1 MADAPDTV
9 RAASEPAAWTEGAA
23 PRHAEGAGGGATD
36 LRRLAVF
43 LRPYTVQLAGGVGA
57 AVLVAVA
64 WLYVPRYLGAQTDRI
79 IQTGSLG
86 ILNRAALIVLAI
98 YVFRSICLYVQ
109 LSLLAF
115 VGHRLVAD
123 LRARIF
129 HRVQRWSLARF
140 AAWHSGEV
148 ISRTIQDTQLIEQRL
163 LGGIV
168 DVLTT
173 TLTLVGIIVMVFS
186 INWRLALLTF
196 IALPLFV
203 LAARLFAREVH
214 RISARA
220 QQQVASLTSLI
231 KESVIGARVI
241 RAFVQEPR
249 EEQRFGRENERTF
262 QAYYGIRRLI
272 AVEVSLVSLLTA
284 LALVLVLWAGARY
297 VARHEMTPGSLLA
310 FLGYLALAMDPAMS
324 LTRLYSEARQA
335 MAGLERVY
343 ELLDVPETVHDAPGA
358 VALPRLRGA
367 VRFANVSLA
376 YEPPRLALQDISF
389 EVQPGEHVA
398 IVGPS
403 GAGKTSLVNLI
414 PRFYDPTAGTVEID
428 GYDLRRVT
436 IASLRG
442 QIGLVPQETIL
453 FAGTIG
459 ENIAYGRPGA
469 SPAEIAEA
477 ARVANAH
484 GFIAALPNGYE
495 TVLGENGL
503 QLSGGQRQRIALA
516 RAVLNDPAIYIL
528 DEATSALDAESE
540 EAIQDAMARLTERR
554 TTFIVAH
561 RLSTVR
567 SADRIIVM
575 LDGQIVET
583 GTHDELAAREGPYS
597 RLVRSQLLEEAA
609 PAPVPAR
616 AAAPPHGGASAR
628 APEAVT

>member
-1 MADAPDTV
+1 MA
-9 RAASEPAAWTEGAA
+9 
-23 PRHAEGAGGGATD
+23 D
-36 LRRLAVF
+36 LRRLAAF
-43 LRPYTVQLAGGVGA
+43 LRPYTVQLVGGVGA

-64 WLYVPRYLGAQTDRI
+64 WLYVPRYLGEQADRV

-86 ILNRAALIVLAI
+86 ILNHAALIVLGI
-98 YVFRSICLYVQ
+98 YAFRSICLYVQ

-148 ISRTIQDTQLIEQRL
+148 ISRTIQDTQLVEQRL

-168 DVLTT
+168 DVITT
-173 TLTLVGIIVMVFS
+173 ALTLAGIIVMVFL
-186 INWRLALLTF
+186 INWRLAVLTF
-196 IALPLFV
+196 VALPAFV
-203 LAARLFAREVH
+203 LAARLFGREVH
-214 RISARA
+214 KISARA
-220 QQQVASLTSLI
+220 QRQVASLTALI

-241 RAFVQEPR
+241 RAFVQEGR
-249 EEQRFGRENERTF
+249 EEQRFDRVNERTF
-262 QAYYGIRRLI
+262 QANYGIRRLI

-284 LALVLVLWAGARY
+284 LALVLVLWAGAQY
-297 VARHEMTPGSLLA
+297 VARREMTPGSLLA

-343 ELLDVPETVHDAPGA
+343 ELLDVPETVRDAPDA
-358 VALPRLRGA
+358 IPIPRIAGQ
-367 VRFANVSLA
+367 VRFTNVSLA
-376 YEPPRLALQDISF
+376 YEPDRLALRNITL

-414 PRFYDPTAGTVEID
+414 PRFYDPTGGAVAID
-428 GYDLRRVT
+428 GHDLRRVR
-436 IASLRG
+436 IASLRA

-453 FAGTIG
+453 FAGTIA
-459 ENIAYGRPGA
+459 ENIAYGRPSA
-469 SPAEIAEA
+469 SRAEIEEA

-484 GFIAALPNGYE
+484 GFIAALPRGYD
-495 TVLGENGL
+495 TDLGEDGM
-503 QLSGGQRQRIALA
+503 QLSGGQRQRLALA

-540 EAIQDAMARLTERR
+540 EAIQEAMARLTERR

-583 GTHDELAAREGPYS
+583 GRHDELASREGPYS
-597 RLVRSQLLEEAA
+597 RLVRSQLLEEAT
-609 PAPVPAR
+609 PVPVPAGPARR
-616 AAAPPHGGASAR
+616 AGETPAASP
-628 APEAVT
+628 

>member
-1 MADAPDTV
+1 MA
-9 RAASEPAAWTEGAA
+9 
-23 PRHAEGAGGGATD
+23 D

-43 LRPYTVQLAGGVGA
+43 LRPYTVQLLGGVGA

-64 WLYVPRYLGAQTDRI
+64 WLYVPRYLGQQTDRI

-86 ILNRAALIVLAI
+86 ILNHAALIVLGI
-98 YVFRSICLYVQ
+98 YVFRSVCLYVQ

-148 ISRTIQDTQLIEQRL
+148 ISRTIQDTQLVEQRL

-168 DVLTT
+168 DVITT
-173 TLTLVGIIVMVFS
+173 ALTLAGIIVMVFL
-186 INWRLALLTF
+186 INWRLAGLTF
-196 IALPLFV
+196 IALPAFV
-203 LAARLFAREVH
+203 LAARLFGREVH
-214 RISARA
+214 KISTRA
-220 QQQVASLTSLI
+220 QRQVASLTALI

-241 RAFVQEPR
+241 RAFVQEGR
-249 EEQRFGRENERTF
+249 EEQRFDRVNERTF
-262 QAYYGIRRLI
+262 QANYGIRRLI

-284 LALVLVLWAGARY
+284 LALVLVLWAGAQY

-343 ELLDVPETVHDAPGA
+343 ELLDVPETVRDAPDA
-358 VALPRLRGA
+358 APMPRIEGR
-367 VRFANVSLA
+367 VRFTNVSLA
-376 YEPPRLALQDISF
+376 YEPDRLALRSITL

-414 PRFYDPTAGTVEID
+414 PRFYDPTGGTVEID
-428 GYDLRRVT
+428 GHDLRRVKA
-436 IASLRG
+436 ASLRA

-453 FAGTIG
+453 FAGTIA
-459 ENIAYGRPGA
+459 ENIAYGRPAA
-469 SPAEIAEA
+469 SRAEIQEA

-484 GFIAALPNGYE
+484 GFIAALPRGYD
-495 TVLGENGL
+495 TDLGEDGM
-503 QLSGGQRQRIALA
+503 QLSGGQRQRLALA
-516 RAVLNDPAIYIL
+516 RAVLNHPAIYIL

-540 EAIQDAMARLTERR
+540 EAIQEAMARLTERR

-575 LDGQIVET
+575 LDGQIVES
-583 GTHDELAAREGPYS
+583 GRHDELAAREGAYS

-609 PAPVPAR
+609 PVAVPAGTARR
-616 AAAPPHGGASAR
+616 AGEAPAATP
-628 APEAVT
+628 

>member
-1 MADAPDTV
+1 MYNGAMA
-9 RAASEPAAWTEGAA
+9 
-23 PRHAEGAGGGATD
+23 D
-36 LRRLAVF
+36 LRRLAAF

-64 WLYVPRYLGAQTDRI
+64 WLYVPRYLGAQADRI

-86 ILNRAALIVLAI
+86 ILNHAALVVLGI
-98 YVFRSICLYVQ
+98 YVFRSICLYAQ

-168 DVLTT
+168 DVITT
-173 TLTLVGIIVMVFS
+173 GLTLAGIIVMVFL
-186 INWRLALLTF
+186 INWRLAVLTF
-196 IALPLFV
+196 VALPAFV
-203 LAARLFAREVH
+203 LAARLFGREVH
-214 RISARA
+214 KISTRA
-220 QQQVASLTSLI
+220 QRQVASLTALI

-262 QAYYGIRRLI
+262 QANYGIRRLI

-284 LALVLVLWAGARY
+284 LALVLVLWAGAQY

-343 ELLDVPETVHDAPGA
+343 ELLDVPETVRDAPGA
-358 VALPRLRGA
+358 VPMPRLQGH
-367 VRFANVSLA
+367 VRFAHVSLA
-376 YEPPRLALQDISF
+376 YEPDRFALRDITF
-389 EVQPGEHVA
+389 EVRPGEHVA

-414 PRFYDPTAGTVEID
+414 PRFYDPTGGTVEID
-428 GYDLRRVT
+428 GRDLRRVKV
-436 IASLRG
+436 ASLRA

-453 FAGTIG
+453 FAGTIA

-469 SPAEIAEA
+469 SRAEIEEA

-484 GFIAALPNGYE
+484 GFIVALPRGYD
-495 TVLGENGL
+495 TDLGEDGM
-503 QLSGGQRQRIALA
+503 QLSGGQRQRLALA

-583 GTHDELAAREGPYS
+583 GRHDELASHEGPYS

-609 PAPVPAR
+609 VPVT
-616 AAAPPHGGASAR
+616 ASAGSGLP
-628 APEAVT
+628 ATMKSKPAS

>member
-1 MADAPDTV
+1 MA
-9 RAASEPAAWTEGAA
+9 
-23 PRHAEGAGGGATD
+23 D

-43 LRPYTVQLAGGVGA
+43 LRPYMVQLSGGVGA

-64 WLYVPRYLGAQTDRI
+64 WLYVPRYLGQQADRI

-86 ILNRAALIVLAI
+86 ILNHAALIVLGI

-148 ISRTIQDTQLIEQRL
+148 ISRTIQDTQLVEQRL

-168 DVLTT
+168 DVITT
-173 TLTLVGIIVMVFS
+173 ALTLAGIIVMVFL
-186 INWRLALLTF
+186 INWRLAGLTF
-196 IALPLFV
+196 VALPAFV
-203 LAARLFAREVH
+203 LAARLFGREVH
-214 RISARA
+214 KISTRA
-220 QQQVASLTSLI
+220 QRQVASLTALI

-241 RAFVQEPR
+241 RAFVQEGR
-249 EEQRFGRENERTF
+249 EEQRFDRENERTF
-262 QAYYGIRRLI
+262 QANYGIRRLI

-284 LALVLVLWAGARY
+284 LALVLVLWAGAQY

-343 ELLDVPETVHDAPGA
+343 ELLDVPETVRDAPDA
-358 VALPRLRGA
+358 APMPRVAGR
-367 VRFANVSLA
+367 VRFTNVSLA
-376 YEPPRLALQDISF
+376 YEPDRLALRNITL

-414 PRFYDPTAGTVEID
+414 PRFYDPTGGTVEID
-428 GYDLRRVT
+428 GHDLRHVT
-436 IASLRG
+436 AASLRA

-453 FAGTIG
+453 FAGTIA
-459 ENIAYGRPGA
+459 ENIAYGRPAA
-469 SPAEIAEA
+469 SRAEIQEA

-484 GFIAALPNGYE
+484 GFIAALPRGYD
-495 TVLGENGL
+495 TDLGEDGM
-503 QLSGGQRQRIALA
+503 QLSGGQRQRLALA
-516 RAVLNDPAIYIL
+516 RAVLNHPAIYIL

-540 EAIQDAMARLTERR
+540 EAIQEAMARLTERR

-575 LDGQIVET
+575 LDGQIVES
-583 GTHDELAAREGPYS
+583 GRHDELAAREGAYS
-597 RLVRSQLLEEAA
+597 RLVRSQLLEEVAPVAVPAGTARRAGEA
-609 PAPVPAR
+609 PAATP
-616 AAAPPHGGASAR
+616 
-628 APEAVT
+628 